1 MSNTGITRVAV
12 IIAAITTSSLLG
24 SRASVPLAI
33 AIALLVVEQVLLGG
47 KWSGLLGAWFDWR
60 SPTYRERV
68 IQHEAGHLT
77 AACVLGIPVVDY
89 VLDPIQAFRRGY
101 PEYGGIQL
109 DRDPITQWQQDG
121 KISKE
126 ELDRYGTFWMA
137 GGAAEYLYSAQV
149 KGDRSDQQQVVQLL
163 SLLRSPSGQT
173 PDPAVNIS
181 RYRRQA
187 KDLLDAHP
195 TALATAV
202 DCLGA
207 QQPLQTCLDSIQ
219 AHISSSEDP

>member
-1 MSNTGITRVAV
+1 MSDTGITRIALIVAT
-12 IIAAITTSSLLG
+12 ITASSLLG

-33 AIALLVVEQVLLGG
+33 AIALVVMEQVLLGG

-60 SPTYRERV
+60 SPLYRERV

-77 AACVLGIPVVDY
+77 AACILGIPVVDY

-109 DRDPITQWQQDG
+109 DRDPVTQWQQQG
-121 KISKE
+121 QISKQ

-149 KGDRSDQQQVVQLL
+149 KGDRTDQQQVVQLL
-163 SLLRSPSGQT
+163 SLLRSPSGRT
-173 PDPAVNIS
+173 PDPAASIT

-195 TALATAV
+195 AALAAAV
-202 DCLGA
+202 EGLRT
-207 QQPLQTCLDSIQ
+207 QQPLQDCLDSIQ
-219 AHISSSEDP
+219 ATI